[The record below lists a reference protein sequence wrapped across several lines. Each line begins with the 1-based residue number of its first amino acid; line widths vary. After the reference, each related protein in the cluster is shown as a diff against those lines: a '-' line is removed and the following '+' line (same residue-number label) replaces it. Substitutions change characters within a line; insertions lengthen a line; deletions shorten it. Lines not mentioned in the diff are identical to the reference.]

1 VAQARNVAF
10 AATKPTGLA
19 AILGSKAKDEGIAM
33 GGINLKFTEEKEKLP
48 VGASKFLG
56 NPDVWD
62 GFEWPHFTEDGE
74 DYDLKFLCQIN
85 CAEAAL
91 FDWGGLLPK
100 TGMLYFFYDM
110 DEMPQ
115 ESSDNSA
122 ARILYYNGELSA
134 LRQML
139 LTDHDGG
146 DMSFREM
153 KIHFNAQGKIGEDY
167 QASLGE
173 TLPMGWQ
180 PVLQILPF
188 ETDRVS
194 IKFDDDKALCFFI
207 DKPKLERRDFSDI
220 HMRQMRNNY
229 PPNVFDLKGG

>member
-1 VAQARNVAF
+1 
-10 AATKPTGLA
+10 
-19 AILGSKAKDEGIAM
+19 
-33 GGINLKFTEEKEKLP
+33 
-48 VGASKFLG
+48 
-56 NPDVWD
+56 
-62 GFEWPHFTEDGE
+62 
-74 DYDLKFLCQIN
+74 
-85 CAEAAL
+85 
-91 FDWGGLLPK
+91 
-100 TGMLYFFYDM
+100 MLYFFYDM

-122 ARILYYNGELSA
+122 AQVLYFNGDMSV

-139 LTDHDGG
+139 LTAEDGG

-153 KIHFNAQGKIGEDY
+153 KICFNTGGKIGVDY

-188 ETDRVS
+188 ETERVS
-194 IKFDDDKALCFFI
+194 IKFDNDKALCFFI

-220 HMRQMRNNY
+220 HIRQMRNSY
-229 PPNVFDLKGG
+229 PPNIFDSEGK